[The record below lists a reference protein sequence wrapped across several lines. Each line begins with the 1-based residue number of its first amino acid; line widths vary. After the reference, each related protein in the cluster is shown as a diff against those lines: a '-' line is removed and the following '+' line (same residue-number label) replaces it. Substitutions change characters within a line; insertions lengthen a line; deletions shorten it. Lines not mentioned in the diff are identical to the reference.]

1 MDNGLHDHRAIMVAL
16 TRRVI
21 LISEDAICRHRP
33 HLHRTT
39 ITSTRH
45 VHSPLQPSRPG
56 LSTGNVSKLRYS
68 GGSVGQAFLTGHH
81 MTSTAAGALI
91 CLLTH
96 SSKLSSNRMVMATR
110 LLTGRDSLAN
120 LPTTA
125 AVMSLCSCY
134 TTCILQLP
142 SPRPRP
148 STRLNTAT
156 SLPASYRSPFAA
168 RGELANLTQL
178 YV

>member
-1 MDNGLHDHRAIMVAL
+1 MDNGLHDHRAIMVTL

-56 LSTGNVSKLRYS
+56 LSRANVSKLRYS

-81 MTSTAAGALI
+81 MTSTAAVALI

-110 LLTGRDSLAN
+110 LLTGRDSLAD

-125 AVMSLCSCY
+125 ALMSLSARVIRLASSNCLLRGLDRRHVSTPPRRCRHR
-134 TTCILQLP
+134 TVVR
-142 SPRPRP
+142 SPRVE
-148 STRLNTAT
+148 S
-156 SLPASYRSPFAA
+156 
-168 RGELANLTQL
+168 
-178 YV
+178 